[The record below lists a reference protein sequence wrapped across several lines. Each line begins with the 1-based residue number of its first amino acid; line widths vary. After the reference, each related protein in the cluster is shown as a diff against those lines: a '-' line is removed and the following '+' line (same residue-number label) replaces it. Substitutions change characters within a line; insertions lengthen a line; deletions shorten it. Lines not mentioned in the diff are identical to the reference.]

1 MSNNTTPQHNNDVS
15 ETEQSAELKVKQ
27 NTELRAELKAEYKEL
42 AIQGLWKNNP
52 GLVQLLGLCPL
63 LAVTATV
70 TNAIGLAL
78 ATLIVLICSNITVS
92 AIRHWV
98 PKEIR
103 IPIFV
108 LIIASFVTCVQLLM
122 NAYTFGIYQS
132 LGIFLPLIVTNCA
145 IIGRAEA
152 YASKNPV
159 KQAAFDGLMM
169 GLGFAIVLILLGLIR
184 EIFGQGTLFD
194 GANLLFGDWASAL
207 RIEVMQL
214 DSQFLLAILP
224 PGAFIAMGFL
234 IALKNA
240 IDNSIKARK
249 VVDTEQVIER
259 VRVNFDS

>member
-1 MSNNTTPQHNNDVS
+1 MSIDNKELTS
-15 ETEQSAELKVKQ
+15 ESAEKLLAKQ
-27 NTELRAELKAEYKEL
+27 ALKAEYKEL

-70 TNAIGLAL
+70 TNALGLGL
-78 ATLIVLICSNITVS
+78 ATLLVLVCSNATVS
-92 AIRHWV
+92 AIRQWV
-98 PKEIR
+98 PKEVR

-108 LIIASFVTCVQLLM
+108 LIIAAFVTCVQLLM
-122 NAYTFGIYQS
+122 NAYTYGIYQS

-159 KQAAFDGLMM
+159 AQASFDGLMM
-169 GLGFAIVLILLGLIR
+169 GLGFALVLFILGAIR
-184 EIFGQGTLFD
+184 EVLGQGTLFD
-194 GANLLFGDWASAL
+194 GAHLLFGDWASVL

-224 PGAFIAMGFL
+224 PGAFIVMGFI
-234 IALKNA
+234 IALKNV
-240 IDNSIKARK
+240 IDAKLKERQPQ
-249 VVDTEQVIER
+249 VTEQIIER
-259 VRVNFDS
+259 VRVNFES